1 MPETTD
7 DTFSFLARKSDSAA
21 NWKRDIMLSLPSD
34 DMTFE
39 DTSFICR
46 RTQFQLFNRLFRFDD
61 YAERLEDFRFDVISE
76 RQREIAEK
84 KAKRQANRKRHHRRG
99 KKGKL
104 KGNGKLAKE
113 THLSSTVSD
122 DVQEAQAGSPLVGSN
137 SLGLSAL
144 KTATQVKGQHKYLND
159 CLKKSNI
166 CVEEHPSVSKPLS
179 YLICE
184 DVHERVHE

>member
-1 MPETTD
+1 MKTFRDHSNRIDRALRGKPSKEDRWEEEASRVWNVLYKYVPETTD
-7 DTFSFLARKSDSAA
+7 DTFAFLARKSDSAA
-21 NWKRDIMLSLPSD
+21 NWKQDIMLSLPSD

-61 YAERLEDFRFDVISE
+61 YAERLEDFRFDEISE

-113 THLSSTVSD
+113 THLSY
-122 DVQEAQAGSPLVGSN
+122 G
-137 SLGLSAL
+137 
-144 KTATQVKGQHKYLND
+144 K
-159 CLKKSNI
+159 
-166 CVEEHPSVSKPLS
+166 
-179 YLICE
+179 
-184 DVHERVHE
+184 